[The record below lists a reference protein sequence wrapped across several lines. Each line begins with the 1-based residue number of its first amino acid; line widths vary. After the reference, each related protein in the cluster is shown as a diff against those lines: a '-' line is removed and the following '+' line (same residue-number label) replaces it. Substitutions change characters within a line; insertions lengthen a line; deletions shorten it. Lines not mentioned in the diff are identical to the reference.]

1 MIRAI
6 ESYAECREFVRS
18 FDGDPRFSDPMLQSD
33 EQLRGNLIEPIERGD
48 CDVFGI
54 YFNGSLVGLFSFL
67 VLSDER
73 YAEMLV
79 GLSRE
84 LEVFSEMLDYLER
97 RYPGYS
103 VDFVFNPANRL
114 LKELLTSKGAEFE
127 PEQRKMRLHG
137 PILGADTSA
146 VELYSERYAEQYFAI
161 HDRDRYW
168 TGEKVAAAQDRF
180 RTLLA
185 IHDSRVVGYMDV
197 TRSFAENEPYDL
209 FISEEYRRMGYDRA
223 LLTRAV
229 ELNQPA
235 GMSAL
240 INADD
245 AGAKRLYESVGF
257 VEAIGEG
264 NVTAHLTLTE
274 RK

>member
-48 CDVFGI
+48 CDVFGT

-84 LEVFSEMLDYLER
+84 PEVFSEMLDYLER

-103 VDFVFNPANRL
+103 VDFVFNPANYL

-137 PILGADTSA
+137 SILGTDTSA

-180 RTLLA
+180 LTLLA
-185 IHDSRVVGYMDV
+185 IVDGAVVGYMDV
-197 TRSFAENEPYDL
+197 TRGFAENEPYDL
-209 FISEEYRRMGYDRA
+209 FVLEKYRRKGFGRA
-223 LLTRAV
+223 LVAKAI
-229 ELNQPA
+229 ELNRPA
-235 GMSAL
+235 EMSVL
-240 INADD
+240 LDADD
-245 AGAKRLYESVGF
+245 AAATRLFESMGF
-257 VEAIGEG
+257 ARASGED
-264 NVTAHLTLTE
+264 NLTAHLSF
-274 RK
+274 R